1 MFTEV
6 INYIKY
12 NKIYIIMAMM
22 VIASVFATFSFGQI
36 AYFVAM
42 GVTFV
47 YCTFKNQQFEGIFA
61 SLLVWILFGMVMNNV
76 FPVQYAYFVLMIAC
90 ASPMFSSYDAFV
102 FRTRLLYA
110 LCLILPVITVLNLY
124 AYQVGINMYI
134 EIMTL
139 ERVAAYNFSG
149 FLHHP
154 MWLAAINGMSN
165 VTLLYLFYKQKESK
179 WWIKGAIVVMLIFS
193 LYLSVV
199 AASRAAL
206 SASLLAMATMVYF
219 ESKTSGKL
227 VRSTMI
233 IGVLAYLLIPFIT
246 SDSTAMRTKIDAE
259 NRGEA
264 SSRDMSWGLRIDEFK
279 ESPIWGV
286 GFATGYVSKGWR
298 TSGTLETGSGWLAIL
313 AQTGLIG
320 ALFFFVF
327 IKRAALTVDEIKENG
342 GLLILFSCIFIYL
355 AAHSVFEGYIYT
367 AGYCPCMFFWL
378 TLSFFYEYNK
388 YGYPE
393 EVEDPMIVYEE
404 DDEEEDDDDEN
415 DEEDELE
422 GESENHE
429 AYHPDRLSPH
439 YV

>member
-1 MFTEV
+1 
-6 INYIKY
+6 
-12 NKIYIIMAMM
+12 MAMM
-22 VIASVFATFSFGQI
+22 VIASVFATISLGQV

-42 GVTFV
+42 GGTFV
-47 YCTFKNQQFEGIFA
+47 YCAFKNQQFEGIFA
-61 SLLVWILFGMVMNNV
+61 FFLVWILFGMVMNNV
-76 FPVQYAYFVLMIAC
+76 FPIQYAYFVLMIAC
-90 ASPMFSSYDAFV
+90 ASPIFSSYDAFV
-102 FRTRLLYA
+102 FRTKLLYA
-110 LCLILPVITVLNLY
+110 LCLILPIVTILNLY
-124 AYQVGINMYI
+124 AYQTGINMYI

-139 ERVAAYNFSG
+139 ERVASYNFSG
-149 FLHHP
+149 YLHHP
-154 MWLAAINGMSN
+154 MWLAALNGMSN
-165 VTLLYLFYKQKESK
+165 VSLLYLYYKQKESN

-206 SASLLAMATMVYF
+206 AASLLAMATMVYF

-227 VRSTMI
+227 VRSAVI

-246 SDSTAMRTKIDAE
+246 SDSTAMQTKINAE
-259 NRGEA
+259 QRGEM
-264 SSRDMSWGLRIDEFK
+264 SSRDVSWGLRLDEFK

-286 GFATGYVSKGWR
+286 GFVTGYAFKGWK

-313 AQTGLIG
+313 AQTGIVG

-327 IKRAALTVDEIKENG
+327 IKRAALTIDEIKENG

-393 EVEDPMIVYEE
+393 EVEDPMIEYEEEE
-404 DDEEEDDDDEN
+404 DDESDDDDDEN
-415 DEEDELE
+415 EDELE
-422 GESENHE
+422 GENEDQEEN
-429 AYHPDRLSPH
+429 RSNRFSPQ
-439 YV
+439 YI